1 MPRAGTAA
9 GTIGWVGISPYLSR
23 LREAVGH
30 ELVLVPS
37 VAVLAWD
44 EDGRLLLVRDAQ
56 TGHWQTIGGAIE
68 PDESPQEAA
77 LREAREE
84 ASVAVEL
91 TGIRGVVGGP
101 ALRMTYPNGDQV
113 AYVSTVFDG
122 HVLNGTPRP
131 DDEETSAVG
140 WFSQTELGGLDL
152 SSFTRSLLGAM
163 NILPVESEA
172 DSPAFG

>member
-1 MPRAGTAA
+1 M
-9 GTIGWVGISPYLSR
+9 GISPYLRR
-23 LREAVGH
+23 LREAVGR

-37 VAVLAWD
+37 VAVLPRD
-44 EDGRLLLVRDAQ
+44 KDGRLLLVRDAE

-84 ASVAVEL
+84 AGVAVGL
-91 TGIRGVVGGP
+91 AGIRGVVGGP
-101 ALRMTYPNGDQV
+101 AFRMTYPNGDQV

-122 HVLNGTPRP
+122 YVLDGTPRP
-131 DDEETSAVG
+131 NDDETSAVG
-140 WFSQTELGGLDL
+140 WFSETELEGLDL

-163 NILPVESEA
+163 NILPVEPGVDGRSLR
-172 DSPAFG
+172 